1 MIELRRPDA
10 SLHREWLDF
19 VSDYDRPGVDG
30 GSVRDDELAGL
41 ADPGVFAAWVA
52 QLHDQEAGRN
62 IAPDRVPCTSR
73 WIVREGEIVGV
84 INLRHEL
91 NDILPSWGG
100 HIGYAVRTSVRRQG
114 IATRALAL
122 MLGEAARLGIN
133 PVLVTC
139 DEDNVG
145 SRRTIEGAGGVYDG
159 SVEGKRRNWITLA
172 DTPIGYAVRPLS
184 LDALRGRLVE
194 LRVMSNDEVRA
205 LHSGERRPDW
215 AAEFPR
221 PDDLDGSPLRDVEA
235 MVGRE
240 WISRLIVRRSDH
252 QVVGTIGCFGPP
264 DQADTTSTVEIG
276 YGMVESARGH
286 GLITDALRLLVP
298 AATARG
304 VTLQAHTAY
313 DNRASCRAL
322 ERAGFT
328 PSGEADDAGRL
339 RFVHPRD

>member
-52 QLHDQEAGRN
+52 QLRDQEAGRN

-91 NDILPSWGG
+91 NDLLLAWGG
-100 HIGYAVRTSVRRQG
+100 HIGYAVRTSARRQG

-184 LDALRGRLVE
+184 LDPLRGRLVE

-328 PSGEADDAGRL
+328 PSGGTDDAGHL
-339 RFVHPRD
+339 RFVHPRG

>member
-52 QLHDQEAGRN
+52 QLRDQEAGRN

-91 NDILPSWGG
+91 NDLLLAWGG
-100 HIGYAVRTSVRRQG
+100 HIGYAVRTSARRQG

-172 DTPIGYAVRPLS
+172 DTPIGYA
-184 LDALRGRLVE
+184 
-194 LRVMSNDEVRA
+194 
-205 LHSGERRPDW
+205 
-215 AAEFPR
+215 
-221 PDDLDGSPLRDVEA
+221 
-235 MVGRE
+235 
-240 WISRLIVRRSDH
+240 
-252 QVVGTIGCFGPP
+252 
-264 DQADTTSTVEIG
+264 
-276 YGMVESARGH
+276 
-286 GLITDALRLLVP
+286 
-298 AATARG
+298 
-304 VTLQAHTAY
+304 
-313 DNRASCRAL
+313 
-322 ERAGFT
+322 
-328 PSGEADDAGRL
+328 
-339 RFVHPRD
+339 

>member
-41 ADPGVFAAWVA
+41 ADPGAFAAWVA

-194 LRVMSNDEVRA
+194 LRLMSNDEVRA

>member
-1 MIELRRPDA
+1 
-10 SLHREWLDF
+10 
-19 VSDYDRPGVDG
+19 
-30 GSVRDDELAGL
+30 
-41 ADPGVFAAWVA
+41 
-52 QLHDQEAGRN
+52 
-62 IAPDRVPCTSR
+62 
-73 WIVREGEIVGV
+73 V

-91 NDILPSWGG
+91 NDLLLAWGG
-100 HIGYAVRTSVRRQG
+100 HIGYAVRTSARRQG

-184 LDALRGRLVE
+184 LDPLRGRLVE

>member
-30 GSVRDDELAGL
+30 GSVSLGISLGVALHPAHGASVRDDELAGL

-52 QLHDQEAGRN
+52 QLRDQEAGRN

-91 NDILPSWGG
+91 NDLLLAWGG
-100 HIGYAVRTSVRRQG
+100 HIGYAVRTSARRQG

-184 LDALRGRLVE
+184 LDPLRGRLVE
-194 LRVMSNDEVRA
+194 LRVMSN
-205 LHSGERRPDW
+205 
-215 AAEFPR
+215 
-221 PDDLDGSPLRDVEA
+221 
-235 MVGRE
+235 
-240 WISRLIVRRSDH
+240 
-252 QVVGTIGCFGPP
+252 
-264 DQADTTSTVEIG
+264 EIG
-276 YGMVESARGH
+276 RRGAGPALGGASPRLGCGVPSAGRPRRFAAAGRRGH
-286 GLITDALRLLVP
+286 GWP
-298 AATARG
+298 
-304 VTLQAHTAY
+304 
-313 DNRASCRAL
+313 
-322 ERAGFT
+322 
-328 PSGEADDAGRL
+328 
-339 RFVHPRD
+339 